1 MGKSFADT
9 FSPLLFWAVYWDRN
23 HSPAQPRLLSQ
34 AADTRVMKL
43 KMNMTRAR
51 RTALF
56 RLLFCGGI
64 SVFLGY
70 AIACIVPNGMGDFKA
85 VYYAARCLIQHKDPY
100 NVGEPLRVY
109 LAEGGGRVGPSD
121 SLKEVLS
128 LHLYPPTTFI
138 ITAPFAMLPF
148 GLAHIL
154 WVILTAGS
162 LLLAAFLMWNLAGDS
177 SPGVSLFLIC
187 FVLANS
193 EMLFVFGNSAGL
205 SISLCLVAVWCFLQN
220 RFVPAGILCLAVSLA
235 IKPHDA
241 GLVWLYFL
249 LAGGVY
255 RKRALQTLA
264 LIFAMGL
271 PVLLWVTR
279 VAPHW
284 LSELRANLLTES
296 AHGYLS
302 DPGPASSTGHEIGML
317 INLQSILSVFRDDPR
332 FYNPVSYLTCG
343 ILLLIWS
350 VHTLR
355 SRFSQPSAKL
365 ALAAVASFTMLVGYH
380 RVIDAKLL
388 LLTVPACAM
397 LCDQSGTT
405 RRIALLLNGAAIVL
419 TSDFPLAIFLILTRN
434 LSLSANGL
442 LKEIL
447 MVILLRPI
455 PLFLLAMGIFYLW
468 MYLRSGAAR
477 IAAAKTGERA
487 ETPLALARE

>member
-1 MGKSFADT
+1 
-9 FSPLLFWAVYWDRN
+9 
-23 HSPAQPRLLSQ
+23 
-34 AADTRVMKL
+34 
-43 KMNMTRAR
+43 
-51 RTALF
+51 
-56 RLLFCGGI
+56 
-64 SVFLGY
+64 
-70 AIACIVPNGMGDFKA
+70 MGDFKA
-85 VYYAARCLIQHKDPY
+85 VYYAARCLVQHRDPY
-100 NVGEPLRVY
+100 KVGEPLRVY
-109 LAEGGGRVGPSD
+109 LAEGGGRVEPSD

-128 LHLYPPTTFI
+128 LHIYPPTTFM
-138 ITAPFAMLPF
+138 ITAPFSMLPF
-148 GLAHIL
+148 GLAQIL

-162 LLLAAFLMWNLAGDS
+162 LLLAAFLVWNLAGDS

-205 SISLCLVAVWCFLQN
+205 SVSLCLVAVWCFLQD
-220 RFVPAGILCLAVSLA
+220 RFVPVGILCLAVSLA

-264 LIFAMGL
+264 LILALGL

-284 LSELRANLLTES
+284 LSELHSNLLTES

-302 DPGPASSTGHEIGML
+302 DPGAASSTGHEIGML
-317 INLQSILSVFRDDPR
+317 INLQSIISVFRDDPR
-332 FYNPVSYLTCG
+332 FYNLVSYLICG
-343 ILLLIWS
+343 TLLLIWS
-350 VHTLR
+350 VHTFR

-365 ALAAVASFTMLVGYH
+365 ALAAVSSFTMLVAYH
-380 RVIDAKLL
+380 RTIDAKLL

-397 LCDQSGTT
+397 LCAQGGTI

-419 TSDFPLAIFLILTRN
+419 TSDFPLAIFLILTRK
-434 LSLSANGL
+434 LSLSSNGFL
-442 LKEIL
+442 IEIF

-455 PLFLLAMGIFYLW
+455 PFLMLAMGIFYLW
-468 MYLRSGAAR
+468 VYLRSGIAR
-477 IAAAKTGERA
+477 VAAAKTGEPA
-487 ETPLALARE
+487 ETPFASA

>member
-1 MGKSFADT
+1 M
-9 FSPLLFWAVYWDRN
+9 
-23 HSPAQPRLLSQ
+23 
-34 AADTRVMKL
+34 
-43 KMNMTRAR
+43 
-51 RTALF
+51 
-56 RLLFCGGI
+56 
-64 SVFLGY
+64 GY
-70 AIACIVPNGMGDFKA
+70 AVACIVPNGMGDFKA
-85 VYYAARCLIQHKDPY
+85 VYYAARCLVQHRDPY
-100 NVGEPLRVY
+100 RVGEPLRVY
-109 LAEGGGRVGPSD
+109 LAEGGGRVSPSD
-121 SLKEVLS
+121 SLQEVLS
-128 LHLYPPTTFI
+128 LHIYPPTTFI

-148 GLAHIL
+148 GLAQIL

-162 LLLAAFLMWNLAGDS
+162 LLLAAFLVWNLAGDP

-205 SISLCLVAVWCFLQN
+205 SVSLCLVAVWCFLQD
-220 RFVPAGILCLAVSLA
+220 RFVPAGILCLVVSLA

-241 GLVWLYFL
+241 GWVWLYFL

-264 LIFAMGL
+264 LILALGL
-271 PVLLWVTR
+271 PVVLWVTH

-284 LSELRANLLTES
+284 LSELSSNLLTES
-296 AHGYLS
+296 THGYLS

-317 INLQSILSVFRDDPR
+317 INLQSIISVFRDDPR
-332 FYNPVSYLTCG
+332 FYNLVSYLICG
-343 ILLLIWS
+343 TLLLIWS

-380 RVIDAKLL
+380 RTIDAKLL

-397 LCDQSGTT
+397 LCVQGGTT

-434 LSLSANGL
+434 LSLSTHGL
-442 LKEIL
+442 LKQIF

-455 PLFLLAMGIFYLW
+455 PFLLLAMGIFYLW
-468 MYLRSGAAR
+468 VYLRSGVAR
-477 IAAAKTGERA
+477 VAAAKTGEQP
-487 ETPLALARE
+487 ETPLAIARE